1 MEGYIIFPKRSAK
14 EIRKFIGE
22 ERCRIIG
29 APEKQVSYVAPL
41 DQAKQDALTFCV
53 KKGEDAFLPIK
64 NTKAGIIIC
73 DPTTPDVDF
82 LGKTLLLVDKPRL
95 WFIRVFREFFT
106 FPSPKGIHTTVV
118 MERNVRLG
126 KNVYIGAYTTMGNNV
141 EIGDRTIIYGGVRI
155 YDNVKIGKD
164 VIVHSNCVIGADGF
178 GYAENEKGEFEKFP
192 HIGVVI
198 IGDRVELGAS
208 VCIDR
213 GTLSD
218 TKIGDGTKIN
228 NLVHIAHNVQ
238 IGANCV
244 IAAQAMISG
253 GVKIGDNSWIAPCVC
268 IRDGIEIG
276 QKALLGMGAVVI
288 RPVPMNDVVVG
299 VPAKSIKNK
308 KIIRR
313 EV

>member
-1 MEGYIIFPKRSAK
+1 MEGSIIFAKRSAK

-29 APEKQVSYVAPL
+29 TPEKQVSYVGPL

-53 KKGEDAFLPIK
+53 KKREDALLPIK

-73 DPTTPDVDF
+73 DPTTPDVYF
-82 LGKTLLLVDKPRL
+82 EGKTLLLVDKPRL

-106 FPSPKGIHTTVV
+106 LPPPKGIHPTAVI
-118 MERNVRLG
+118 EGNVKLG
-126 KNVYIGAYTTMGNNV
+126 KDVYIGAYTTTGNNV
-141 EIGDRTIIYGGVRI
+141 TIGDKTIIYSGVRI
-155 YDNVKIGKD
+155 YDNVKIGQD
-164 VIVHSNCVIGADGF
+164 VIIYSNCVIGADGF

-192 HIGVVI
+192 HIGGVI

-213 GTLSD
+213 GTLSN
-218 TKIGDGTKIN
+218 TMIGDGTKIN

-238 IGANCV
+238 IGTNCV

-268 IRDGIEIG
+268 IRDYVEIG
-276 QKALLGMGAVVI
+276 RKALLGMGAVVI
-288 RPVPMNDVVVG
+288 KPVPMNDVVVG

-308 KIIRR
+308 KNNK
-313 EV
+313 EGS